1 MNTYFESAQVSLLD
15 AHHLPDHS
23 AVNHPLPPGHRFN
36 TLPLSVTGF
45 RSLSERSGLHLC
57 TAGSSRTAGR
67 ITFVILRT
75 DRSPP
80 VAPHP
85 VSRRRSY
92 LWLQAGERLPGEDL
106 HLSDGVRSQAHGT
119 LRFQRGPVQRQ
130 TIGSK
135 PGVLEALRAQGLFS
149 LPIRIAKWQRFEPTR
164 WRHDGDRQ
172 SLLVEWRCGTLHRS
186 LSRITVDAIFR

>member
-1 MNTYFESAQVSLLD
+1 RY
-15 AHHLPDHS
+15 
-23 AVNHPLPPGHRFN
+23 N

-106 HLSDGVRSQAHGT
+106 HLSDGVRSQAHGA
-119 LRFQRGPVQRQ
+119 RCFQRAVLARGHIASQSASCRDCA
-130 TIGSK
+130 
-135 PGVLEALRAQGLFS
+135 LEAARTQ
-149 LPIRIAKWQRFEPTR
+149 E
-164 WRHDGDRQ
+164 RQ
-172 SLLVEWRCGTLHRS
+172 LQY
-186 LSRITVDAIFR
+186 